1 MGSNSRA
8 LDSSNIGFQ
17 LLKKSG
23 WKEGTGL
30 GASEQGR
37 LEPIQTQVKKNKC
50 GIGAE
55 IKKKRELLS
64 TKHIIDT
71 HKEKFAERPKAV
83 SKRLRKMLQ
92 DEERMK
98 EKEFDQA
105 FFRDFWPDNV

>member
-1 MGSNSRA
+1 MESKYSP

-17 LLKKSG
+17 LLRKSG

-37 LEPIQTQVKKNKC
+37 LEPIQTQIKKNKC
-50 GIGAE
+50 GIGAQM
-55 IKKKRELLS
+55 KKKSS
-64 TKHIIDT
+64 TDHVSDT
-71 HKEKFAERPKAV
+71 QKENLQSEKRPKAMT
-83 SKRLRKMLQ
+83 KRLRKMLQ
-92 DEERMK
+92 EEQRMK

>member
-1 MGSNSRA
+1 MESKYSP

-17 LLKKSG
+17 LLRKSG

-37 LEPIQTQVKKNKC
+37 LEPIQTQIKKNKC
-50 GIGAE
+50 GIGAQM
-55 IKKKRELLS
+55 KKKSS
-64 TKHIIDT
+64 TEHVADT
-71 HKEKFAERPKAV
+71 RKENSEKRPKAI

-92 DEERMK
+92 EEQRMK